1 MPLWADPITVVIWN
15 TGSFSKG
22 HFNSTS
28 ARRMPDRPPLTHFN
42 PLHRGFLILTLGF
55 LSPRIK
61 CIRIISPFFALVC
74 QLREPQRQNTEKR
87 AKLTTSYC
95 MFSQPIAGASR
106 HSRRFCFN
114 RHMRTVFTM
123 DRYQGDLPVSPR
135 MRTMRFK
142 GLPCIQSR
150 KHTLLFISS
159 LLC

>member
-1 MPLWADPITVVIWN
+1 MPLWADPITVVIRN

-28 ARRMPDRPPLTHFN
+28 ARRMPDRPPLIRFN
-42 PLHRGFLILTLGF
+42 PLHRGFLILTLAF
-55 LSPRIK
+55 SSPKIK
-61 CIRIISPFFALVC
+61 CIRIITPFFTLVC
-74 QLREPQRQNTEKR
+74 QLREPQRQNTKKC
-87 AKLTTSYC
+87 AKLTISRS
-95 MFSQPIAGASR
+95 MVSQPIAGTSR

-114 RHMRTVFTM
+114 RHLRTVFTM
-123 DRYQGDLPVSPR
+123 DRHQDDLPVSPR

-159 LLC
+159 LHC